1 MTTMKKKHML
11 LVMGLLIASETFAQQ
26 IPDMRSNINTVFN
39 NIIIPLL
46 IFGVVSGVGRGVWMN
61 WDAILGKNGANKQD
75 GWFAV
80 GEQVLYALAFV
91 AVISAVAAL
100 ASTMSFQI

>member
-1 MTTMKKKHML
+1 MKKKYVL
-11 LVMGLLIASETFAQQ
+11 LVMGLLLASETFAQT
-26 IPDMRSNINTVFN
+26 IPDMRSNINLVFN

-46 IFGVVSGVGRGVWMN
+46 IFAVITGVGRGVWMN

-80 GEQVLYALAFV
+80 GEQLLYALAIV
-91 AVISAVAAL
+91 AAVSAVAAF
-100 ASTMSFQI
+100 AATMNFQI